1 MFFYAAWFF
10 YGKIKCFVK
19 LQRLWRLTT
28 KCSNTTHCLVQ
39 IEVMFLTTQPLASLH
54 CRKTELIVFFMT
66 TRKECRIFYLSSVTL
81 FSERDQ
87 PSVLYR
93 LKCLF
98 SVLSCSTKG
107 KTCRVILIT
116 RARKGGQRQQDL
128 SHPSWSL
135 FSLWPEAHLHLLSW
149 KPQSLMSYV
158 RGWHLPSNCL
168 LPTLQTNTI
177 TVNGLDRISQKHPP
191 TLHRSHCSVRL

>member
-1 MFFYAAWFF
+1 MFCKAAA
-10 YGKIKCFVK
+10 FVEAHYK
-19 LQRLWRLTT
+19 VLKHYTLSCTDRSDVSNNAAISISALQKNRINCVLYDYQ
-28 KCSNTTHCLVQ
+28 KGMQEKH
-39 IEVMFLTTQPLASLH
+39 H
-54 CRKTELIVFFMT
+54 
-66 TRKECRIFYLSSVTL
+66 IFYLSSVTL